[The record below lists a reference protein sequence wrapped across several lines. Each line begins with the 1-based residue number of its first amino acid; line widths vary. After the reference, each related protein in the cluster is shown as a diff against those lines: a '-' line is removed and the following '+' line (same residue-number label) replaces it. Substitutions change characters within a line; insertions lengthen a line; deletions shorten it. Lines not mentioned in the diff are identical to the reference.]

1 MIATSKEECDTLI
14 SKQLVAHNFSRS
26 STEYESVALCQSYAA
41 GRFAG
46 MIADTIAD
54 KESTLRILEVGC
66 GTGFLTK
73 TLIGLFP
80 HASITVCDISTEM
93 LDICKQNTAVVRKQH
108 GADVEFSQCDISTDS
123 LTGQYDLVVSGMAFQ
138 WLESDLVDV
147 IGKIRKHLTDDGHLM
162 FSTLVDGTFQ
172 RLKESFKECGVQFPG
187 PTLFSLDE
195 LTANLPQSSRV
206 QFEVYKDYYPTV
218 LAFLK
223 QLKATGAVNATGQ
236 PVAPGGLRRIIRKYT
251 ELNDN
256 KDTIAEYH
264 IAYCFL
270 KKL

>member
-1 MIATSKEECDTLI
+1 MILPPNESCDALI

-26 STEYESVALCQSYAA
+26 SAEYESVALCQSYAA

-80 HASITVCDISTEM
+80 HASITVCDISTDM
-93 LDICKQNTAVVRKQH
+93 LETCRQNTAVVRKQH
-108 GADVEFSQCDISTDS
+108 GADVEFMQCDISTDA
-123 LTGQYDLVVSGMAFQ
+123 LTGKYDLVVSGLAFQ
-138 WLESDLVDV
+138 WLESELMDV
-147 IGKIRKHLTDDGHLM
+147 VGKIRQHLTDDGHLM
-162 FSTLVDGTFQ
+162 FSTLVGGTFQ
-172 RLKESFKECGVQFPG
+172 RLKESFKECKVPFPG
-187 PTLFSLDE
+187 PALFTLEE
-195 LTANLPQSSRV
+195 LTEKLCQPSQV
-206 QFEVYKDYYPTV
+206 KFEVYKDYYPTV

-236 PVAPGGLRRIIRKYT
+236 PVAPGELRRIINKYT
-251 ELNDN
+251 ELSQSEDI
-256 KDTIAEYH
+256 IAEYH

-270 KKL
+270 N